1 MIVIWS
7 ISMQCR
13 HNRIWN
19 RWSSNIHLW
28 YGSVPRACIW
38 LNYVFHKLFIMSVK
52 VVTIVGKECRP
63 WKSWCFW
70 VIELKKISRWPECIL
85 EAVHV
90 IKQYPFV
97 IWFIPRA
104 WNVSIKS
111 WCFWVIEL
119 TRGMYEC
126 SGDGLVKNNNIPNK
140 MYGNVINRRPSIS
153 VKKLLC
159 NYHDKKELSSLRVQ
173 IKQKILCILQ
183 LLIWLCLFIVW
194 AFVHMHH
201 AIIQL

>member
-1 MIVIWS
+1 MDIKLHNTWKVATISGAFLPLKPFKWQQRSNSRSPYESLYVILYQLPIVTS
-7 ISMQCR
+7 
-13 HNRIWN
+13 
-19 RWSSNIHLW
+19 
-28 YGSVPRACIW
+28 
-38 LNYVFHKLFIMSVK
+38 
-52 VVTIVGKECRP
+52 
-63 WKSWCFW
+63 
-70 VIELKKISRWPECIL
+70 
-85 EAVHV
+85 V

-140 MYGNVINRRPSIS
+140 MYGNVINRHPSIS

-159 NYHDKKELSSLRVQ
+159 NYHDKKELLSPRVQ